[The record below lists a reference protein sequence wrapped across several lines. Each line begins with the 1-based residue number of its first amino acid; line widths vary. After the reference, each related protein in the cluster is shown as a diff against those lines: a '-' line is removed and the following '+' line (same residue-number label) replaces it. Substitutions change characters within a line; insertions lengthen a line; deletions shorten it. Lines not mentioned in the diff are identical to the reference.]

1 MGFSLLF
8 SFKIFAPC
16 HVTPNDIILV
26 PTFGNIK
33 KYDTPEQR
41 TAAREAFQD
50 LKFSVS
56 LPAVAASQII
66 YGDQEKGMPPTGP
79 PT

>member
-1 MGFSLLF
+1 M
-8 SFKIFAPC
+8 
-16 HVTPNDIILV
+16 
-26 PTFGNIK
+26 
-33 KYDTPEQR
+33 PEQR